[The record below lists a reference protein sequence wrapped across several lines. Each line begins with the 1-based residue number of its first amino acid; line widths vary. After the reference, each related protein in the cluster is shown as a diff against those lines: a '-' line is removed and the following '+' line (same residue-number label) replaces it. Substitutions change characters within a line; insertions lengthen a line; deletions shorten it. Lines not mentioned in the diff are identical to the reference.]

1 MLGGVLILRDVV
13 RILCIFFFC
22 PLYIH
27 LYLVHGSRDHLTY
40 IVLIFFYILM
50 YVFQLPFHMLFL
62 FSLYA
67 HAFYYLY
74 AIFYFCFTL
83 RCLDEFCLKYFRN
96 IGCQSLLAIV
106 RYHLKEFSDCPPKN
120 EHELFNLCY
129 SSLRTAI
136 EQGFGVLK
144 KRFRVLDAEP
154 FWSFEIQVEVVLACC
169 VIHNYIMGV
178 DHTKFLNV

>member
-1 MLGGVLILRDVV
+1 MILRDVV

-83 RCLDEFCLKYFRN
+83 RCLIEFCLKYFKV
-96 IGCQSLLAIV
+96 CV
-106 RYHLKEFSDCPPKN
+106 RIDF
-120 EHELFNLCY
+120 
-129 SSLRTAI
+129 
-136 EQGFGVLK
+136 VLNK
-144 KRFRVLDAEP
+144 
-154 FWSFEIQVEVVLACC
+154 
-169 VIHNYIMGV
+169 
-178 DHTKFLNV
+178 